1 MEWLNK
7 AESNKWP
14 TSLKEAEP
22 ISDIGKSPAKPLKK
36 KLKIKVIFTQYV
48 SNHSIYNQTDEEI
61 EAEEKKKKEKAEK
74 AKQRKKVYFNHGLDS
89 DINVPFQEAE
99 NRRAEMRK
107 KIMEQRKNMK
117 EQGGVAEVLTEK
129 STNIEEK
136 TQSVQP
142 MDQ

>member
-1 MEWLNK
+1 MGHFCIKMEWLNK

-14 TSLKEAEP
+14 PSLKEAEP
-22 ISDIGKSPAKPLKK
+22 ISDIGKSPARPMKK
-36 KLKIKVIFTQYV
+36 KLKIK
-48 SNHSIYNQTDEEI
+48 TDEEI

-74 AKQRKKVYFNHGLDS
+74 AKQRKKD
-89 DINVPFQEAE
+89 AE

-129 STNIEEK
+129 SANA
-136 TQSVQP
+136 QSVQP